1 MHVSI
6 IGVGLA
12 AATAVFKSGSE
23 IVSKHALD
31 NETSPY
37 TTAWAVRF
45 FAIPF
50 IIVALV
56 ITGLPSVDS
65 NYFLALSING
75 PAGIVASIL
84 YMKGLQKSDVSIV
97 SPLSALSPILLF
109 VTTPFI
115 VGEIPSVQGVIG
127 VVIVVVGVYVLKIE
141 SAGTED
147 VLAPFKSLYSED
159 GARYIFG
166 MISIYAVTAPVDKIG
181 VEAASP
187 VLYTFG
193 LHVVLVIGLTPFLIY
208 HDGHKELFES
218 KSDAAGLVSIGALSG
233 ISSILQMTA
242 LTYTLV
248 IYVISIKRLGILLSV
263 AYGTLRFDEG
273 QSRTRVIG
281 AGVILAGTILISL
294 SV

>member
-1 MHVSI
+1 MSI
-6 IGVGLA
+6 IGIGLA
-12 AATAVFKSGSE
+12 AGTAVFKSSSE
-23 IVSKHALD
+23 IVSKHALID
-31 NETSPY
+31 EMSPY

-45 FAIPF
+45 FAVPF
-50 IIVALV
+50 ILVALA
-56 ITGLPSVDS
+56 ITGIPSIDS
-65 NYFLALSING
+65 NYFLVLSING
-75 PAGIVASIL
+75 PASIVATVL

-97 SPLSALSPILLF
+97 SPLSALSPLLLF

-115 VGEIPSVQGVIG
+115 LGEIPSVQGVIG

-141 SAGTED
+141 SAGTD
-147 VLAPFKSLYSED
+147 DMLAPFKSVFSEE

-166 MISIYAVTAPVDKIG
+166 MISIYAVTAPIDKIG
-181 VEAASP
+181 VEASSP
-187 VLYTFG
+187 VMYTFG
-193 LHVVLVIGLTPFLIY
+193 LHAVLVIGLTPLFLY
-208 HDGHKELFES
+208 HGGHKELFKS

-233 ISSILQMTA
+233 LSSILQMTA

-273 QSRTRVIG
+273 QSRTRMVG
-281 AGVILAGTILISL
+281 AGIILAGTILITL